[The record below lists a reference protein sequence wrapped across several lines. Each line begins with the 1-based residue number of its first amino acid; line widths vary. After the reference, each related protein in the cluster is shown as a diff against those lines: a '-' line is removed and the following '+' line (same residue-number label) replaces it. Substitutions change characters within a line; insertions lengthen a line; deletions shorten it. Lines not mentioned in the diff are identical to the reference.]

1 MKNQL
6 AHFTM
11 GQSSV
16 QMELPNEK
24 EMVIPG
30 VAWGK
35 VSAFPS
41 VSYWLYSVL
50 SRRIE
55 GTELEYKHGKTLT
68 EEVGACL
75 LGGHAITA
83 EISIAAYEQ
92 LKLKGAFDGTPHS
105 ESALLEWLTEP
116 IQLSNRTVKYRFA
129 RQKAKYIANALQ
141 FLHDEEAPVG
151 SGKELRDW
159 LLQIKGVGL
168 KTASWVAR
176 NWLDADDVA
185 ILDIHIYRAG
195 LLGGFYDDNL
205 TIEKNY
211 LQLEQIFIDLAKA
224 MQVKASELDAVI
236 WYEMQ
241 QSPSIHRLLENRE
254 QVKNGTISK
263 NTIVYINRN
272 KTSYTPELALA

>member
-1 MKNQL
+1 MNYQK
-6 AHFTM
+6 AFVEV
-11 GQSSV
+11 GKSV
-16 QMELPNEK
+16 IQIDIPSEFEDVM
-24 EMVIPG
+24 PG
-30 VAWGK
+30 VKWGS
-35 VSAFPS
+35 VIGFPT
-41 VSYWLYSVL
+41 VAYWLYSVL

-55 GTELEYKHGKTLT
+55 GNELEYKHGKTLT

-105 ESALLEWLTEP
+105 ESKLLEWLTEP

-141 FLHDEEAPVG
+141 FLHDEEAPTT
-151 SGKELRDW
+151 SGQALRNW

-195 LLGGFYDDNL
+195 LLGGFYDDHL

-241 QSPSIHRLLENRE
+241 QSSSIHRLLENRE

-263 NTIVYINRN
+263 NTIVYINRK